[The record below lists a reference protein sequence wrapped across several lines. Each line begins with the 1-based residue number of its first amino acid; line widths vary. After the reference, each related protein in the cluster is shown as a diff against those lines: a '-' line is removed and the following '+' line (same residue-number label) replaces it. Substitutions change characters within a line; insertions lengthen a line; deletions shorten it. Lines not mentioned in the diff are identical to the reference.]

1 MPIDVNGNSINSLG
15 TRIFNSTQVVSSG
28 LVWYYD
34 AGVADSYPGSGTSVI
49 DLVGT
54 SANNATLS
62 DFSFITTYG
71 GSFQNTSTANG
82 AFGISV
88 PLTNFSK
95 LVGTCEFWMRPT
107 SYVNSNGMFVNNN
120 DGTANSAN
128 WWWLGVW
135 DSGNLLY
142 LRLGRNDGNCCV
154 NDNTISGWSGVH
166 PLNTWGH
173 YAVTWN
179 SGVESRIY
187 FNGVLRQTVSIGTLT
202 NSNDSSNGRWG
213 LGHATANNRWLGQM
227 GTFKHYNRVLTA
239 AEVLQNFQADRPR
252 FGR

>member
-15 TRIFNSTQVVSSG
+15 TRLFNSTEIVSTG

-34 AGVADSYPGSGTSVI
+34 AGIADSYAGSGTSIV
-49 DLVGT
+49 DFTGNG
-54 SANNATLS
+54 NNATLS
-62 DFSFITTYG
+62 DFSYINTWG
-71 GSFQNTSTANG
+71 GSFQNTTGRVGSA
-82 AFGISV
+82 GIQV
-88 PLTNFSK
+88 PLGNFSK

-107 SYVNSNGMFVNNN
+107 TYDTGNGIFVNRNE
-120 DGTANSAN
+120 DTPNSAN

-135 DSGNLLY
+135 QNANLY
-142 LRLGRNDGNCCV
+142 FRLGRNDGNCCIH
-154 NDNTISGWSGVH
+154 DNMISSWPSIH
-166 PLNTWGH
+166 SLNTWGH

-179 SGVESRIY
+179 SGVDSRIY

-202 NSNDSSNGRWG
+202 GSNDSSVGRWG
-213 LGHATANNRWLGQM
+213 LGHNSSNSQWLGQA
-227 GTFKHYNRVLTA
+227 GTFKHYNRVLSA

>member
-34 AGVADSYPGSGTSVI
+34 AGVADSYPGSGTSII

-62 DFSFITTYG
+62 DFSYITTYG
-71 GSFQNTSTANG
+71 GSFQNSSGGTG
-82 AFGISV
+82 AVGISV

-95 LVGTCEFWMRPT
+95 LVGTCEFSMRPT
-107 SYVNSNGMFVNNN
+107 SYDTGNGIFVNRNE
-120 DGTANSAN
+120 DTPNSAN

-135 DSGNLLY
+135 QSGPLY
-142 LRLGRNDGNCCV
+142 FRLGRNDGNCCV
-154 NDNTISGWSGVH
+154 NDNTISGWPSVH
-166 PLNTWGH
+166 SLNTWGH

-179 SGVESRIY
+179 SAVESKIY
-187 FNGVLRQTVSIGTLT
+187 FNGVLRQTVAIGTLT
-202 NSNDSSNGRWG
+202 SSNDASNGRWG
-213 LGHATANNRWLGQM
+213 LGHNSTNSRWLGQM

-239 AEVLQNFQADRPR
+239 AEILQNFQADRPR